1 VGEINPL
8 VSVIIPAYNAT
19 RFLPDAIASI
29 RRQQYAPL
37 EILIVDDGSEDGCEL
52 VAAELG
58 ESVRYVRQQ
67 RAGPAAARNLGLALA
82 RGEFIGFLD
91 ADDEWPEQKLSIQ
104 LARLLAQPELDVVL
118 GRVRYAALEGG
129 KIPNFRYEGPEPVLS
144 NVHLGSGLYR
154 RRAFDSVGGFDA
166 SLQYCEDVDWFLRAR
181 ESRLRLLILRPVTLI
196 YRLHGGNMTV
206 NRELADGFLPVALKR
221 SIERRRNMGA
231 AGAEPL
237 ARWSSYDEWWPG
249 RPPLVSVIVPVFNGV
264 KFVDEAIGSIL
275 NQTYQPIEIIAV
287 DDGSEDGTWEALGRF
302 GPQIR
307 RVRQVHAGQSAARNR
322 GVELATGR
330 YLAFLDADD
339 LWPRDKLAGQVAIL
353 QEDTE
358 CSLLFGHAEQFHES
372 GGEPSAP
379 LPAPHPGTLLAR
391 REAWERVGPLRTDV
405 RVGEFVDWLFRAR
418 EAGLQ
423 ERMDRRVWLRRR
435 IHGNNLGVRQRD
447 AHGDYL
453 RVLKEGLD
461 RQRNQAAINGSK

>member
-1 VGEINPL
+1 MGEPNPL
-8 VSVIIPAYNAT
+8 ISVIIPAYNAA
-19 RFLPDAIASI
+19 RFLPDAVASI

-37 EILIVDDGSEDGCEL
+37 EILIVDDGSEDECER
-52 VAAELG
+52 VATELG

-67 RAGPAAARNLGLALA
+67 RAGPAAARNRGLELA

-129 KIPNFRYEGPEPVLS
+129 EIPDLQYEGPEPILS

-154 RRAFDSVGGFDA
+154 RRAFDRVGGFDP
-166 SLQYCEDVDWFLRAR
+166 SLQYSEDVDWFLRAR
-181 ESRLRLLILRPVTLI
+181 ELNLHVIILRPVTLI
-196 YRLHGGNMTV
+196 YRLHGGNMTA
-206 NRELADGFLPVALKR
+206 NRERADRFLPLALKR
-221 SIERRRNMGA
+221 SIERRRTLGVA
-231 AGAEPL
+231 SAEPL
-237 ARWSSYDEWWPG
+237 ARWSSFDEWWPG

-264 KFVDEAIGSIL
+264 KFVSEAIENIL
-275 NQTYQPIEIIAV
+275 NQTYLPVEIIAV
-287 DDGSEDGTWEALGRF
+287 DDGSEDGSWESLDRF
-302 GPQIR
+302 GPRIR
-307 RVRQVHAGQSAARNR
+307 RVRQEHTGQAAARNL

-330 YLAFLDADD
+330 YLAFLDSDD
-339 LWPRDKLAGQVAIL
+339 LWPRDKLAEQVAIL

-372 GGEPSAP
+372 GGAPSAP

-391 REAWERVGPLRTDV
+391 REAWERVGPLRNDV
-405 RVGEFVDWLFRAR
+405 RVGEFVDWLIRAR

-423 ERMDRRVWLRRR
+423 ERMDGRVWLRRR
-435 IHGNNLGVRQRD
+435 IHGDNLGVRQRD
-447 AHGDYL
+447 AQGDYL
-453 RVLKEGLD
+453 RLLKERLD
-461 RQRNQAAINGSK
+461 RQRKQAAIDSSK